1 MYPLIHIMAF
11 IQTHASLIQPM
22 FQTTALLLGL
32 TMLTVSIL
40 SFHDPEAFAKNMG
53 LAFASHTASCTAPSS
68 SSEFQSPPPRA
79 TDPRAY
85 LLLFSARELGLA
97 VCVLVLSGLRED
109 RALSVLLMVLG
120 TVVAGGDTLAAGW
133 YARDA
138 GMAQH
143 AVPGVV
149 VFGVGVMGWVS
160 FR

>member
-68 SSEFQSPPPRA
+68 SSECQSPPPRA

-133 YARDA
+133 YGRDA